1 MADAVTAVNG
11 GMSLRK
17 ASAEF
22 GVPKSTLSDRV
33 TGRVKPGSVW
43 GKKTKLSTADESA
56 LLKAATTRAQK
67 GIGFSKGTFLR
78 YVGVFAE
85 ERGLN
90 FKRNKPSDMWWR
102 SLKARHPNFS
112 LRSPEPTAANRH
124 SAMTRERIQ
133 QYFGSLKEVMDL
145 NNFHEHPEKIW
156 NMDETGI
163 QTAHKPPKVIA
174 AKGAKTVHGRASISR
189 ETITVIACGNAVGL
203 SIPPYFIVPG
213 KTSKKLHGFDI
224 ELCTDPTSPLHGAK
238 FSVSESGW
246 TKEGIGR
253 LWFKE
258 HFLPNIGHARP
269 QVLIFDG
276 HGSHNNTEFIKIAR
290 EENIILGELPS
301 HTSNWTQLFDR
312 SVFKSLKNSWN
323 NHVDNFVKSS
333 GISLGHSSFL
343 RVFGK
348 AWEESVTRSNISSGF
363 RATGIF
369 PFDPTVIADVA
380 YAPNE
385 RDGETQVDMVDQG
398 SSVNFAEA
406 SCSGGEAESAIEV
419 GAESMTELS
428 LPSSVS
434 AALDTDFIATP
445 VDILTDET
453 ADLPFLNLLVSST
466 ENVDLPVPL
475 MTDCMTEVPCS
486 EMEEVT
492 DAKALEVIESSLTPE
507 TLAKYC
513 AAYVSGMTLNDGVYA
528 TWVMYKT
535 RCTPLS
541 AKEVLDKHFPVP
553 TKTVTKI
560 KKINVKDKYFVISAD
575 EVYKE
580 KVLKEEEK
588 KQKALM
594 KEIRKQE
601 RERKKQMKHK
611 NDNAKQK

>member
-11 GMSLRK
+11 GMSLLK

-33 TGRVKPGSVW
+33 TGCVKPGSVW
-43 GKKTKLSTADESA
+43 GKKTKLSTTDESA
-56 LLKAATTRAQK
+56 LLMAATTCAKK

-78 YVGVFAE
+78 YVSIFAE

-90 FKRNKPSDMWWR
+90 FKRNKPSDMWWH
-102 SLKARHPNFS
+102 SLKARHHNFS
-112 LRSPEPTAANRH
+112 LRSHKHTAANRH
-124 SAMTRERIQ
+124 SAMTRERIR
-133 QYFGSLKEVMDL
+133 QYGVGSLKEVMDL

-156 NMDETGI
+156 TMDEPGI
-163 QTAHKPPKVIA
+163 QTAHKPPKVTA
-174 AKGAKTVHGRASISR
+174 AKGPKTVHGLASISR
-189 ETITVIACGNAVGL
+189 ETITVIACRNAVGL
-203 SIPPYFIVPG
+203 SVPPYFIVPG

-224 ELCTDPTSPLHGAK
+224 EPCTDPTSPLHGAK

-258 HFLPNIGHARP
+258 HFLSNIGHVHP

-276 HGSHNNTEFIKIAR
+276 RELNNNTEFIKIAR

-301 HTSNWTQLFDR
+301 HTSNWTQPFNRAVL
-312 SVFKSLKNSWN
+312 KSLKNSWN
-323 NHVDNFVKSS
+323 NHVDNFVKST

-348 AWEESVTRSNISSGF
+348 AWEESVTGSNITSGF

-369 PFDPTVIADVA
+369 PFDPTVIPDVA
-380 YAPNE
+380 YAPNKS
-385 RDGETQVDMVDQG
+385 DGETQNTQVDMVDQG
-398 SSVNFAEA
+398 SSVNFPET
-406 SCSGGEAESAIEV
+406 SCSGGEAESAIEI
-419 GAESMTELS
+419 GAENMTELS
-428 LPSSVS
+428 SPSSVS
-434 AALDTDFIATP
+434 ATLDTDFIATP
-445 VDILTDET
+445 VDILTGET
-453 ADLPFLNLLVSST
+453 ADLPFLNLLMSST
-466 ENVDLPVPL
+466 ENVDIPVPL

-492 DAKALEVIESSLTPE
+492 DAKALEVIKSSLNPD

-513 AAYVSGMTLNDGVYA
+513 AAYISGMTLNDGIYA
-528 TWVMYKT
+528 TWDMYKT

-541 AKEVLDKHFPVP
+541 AKEHFPVP

-588 KQKALM
+588 KLKSPY
-594 KEIRKQE
+594 ERIHTQE

-611 NDNAKQK
+611 NGNAKQK